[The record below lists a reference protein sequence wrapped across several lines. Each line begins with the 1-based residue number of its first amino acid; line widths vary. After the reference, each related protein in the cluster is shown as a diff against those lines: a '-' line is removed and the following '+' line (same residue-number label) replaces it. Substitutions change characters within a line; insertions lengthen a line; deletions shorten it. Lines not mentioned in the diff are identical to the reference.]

1 MKVFLSLFCSGL
13 GFFQC
18 VSPVWSLLYPHS
30 FSHLGERRACVI
42 RLFDSGISSRLAAAD
57 AVSDRGT
64 FSFFFS
70 SSSSLAIFFLFSVI
84 HRPLSTYSTA
94 VRLLSHCVCGCE
106 RTRLGRHKEVSYWPR
121 CWLHPV
127 SSNAVNYAFTAGRSR
142 AHIVRAFIAFA
153 GHCDAWL
160 FKSRSA

>member
-1 MKVFLSLFCSGL
+1 MSPPSDLCCILIAFLTWENEEHVSFAFLTL
-13 GFFQC
+13 G
-18 VSPVWSLLYPHS
+18 SRHVW
-30 FSHLGERRACVI
+30 RRRTQFPTV
-42 RLFDSGISSRLAAAD
+42 GP
-57 AVSDRGT
+57 